1 MEEKELI
8 RFIES
13 APNEVKEN
21 FIKITVQFGEK
32 LLIQGNPCDY
42 VYILLKGAIKTYHMD
57 FAGELYLEDI
67 DTKATIFGELEA
79 FTGEKVVTT
88 VETLSESS
96 LLKFDKETFFNWI
109 ELDHK
114 FSIYMNKLIARRN
127 YDCCK
132 REKVNAFYPLKYRVL
147 YTIVNTIHK
156 NKIGITKDLLVEGT
170 GTNIRSVNRVLK
182 ELIEEEVLEYKL
194 GIITIK
200 SIENLEREIHGY
212 K

>member
-1 MEEKELI
+1 MEEKDLI
-8 RFIES
+8 NFIEN

-21 FIKITVQFGEK
+21 FIKITVSFGEK

-42 VYILLKGAIKTYHMD
+42 VYILLKGCIKTYHMD
-57 FAGELYLEDI
+57 FAGEVYLEDI
-67 DTKATIFGELEA
+67 DNKPTIFGELEV
-79 FTGEKVVTT
+79 FTGENVVTT
-88 VETLSESS
+88 VETLSEST
-96 LLKFDKETFFNWI
+96 LLKINGADFLRWI
-109 ELDHK
+109 EEKHD

-127 YDCCK
+127 YECCK

-147 YTIVNTIHK
+147 YTIVNTINK

-182 ELIEEEVLEYKL
+182 ELIADDVLEYKQ

-200 SIENLEREIHGY
+200 SVEKVEKEINNY